1 MRGHIG
7 MTLHDHLVRCLLAG
21 ASQLPSPMHLEPLET
36 GLKRELLEL
45 LASLQTR
52 SLAWEAADG
61 DQTLASPPTKR
72 SRTTSAIDLAYA
84 DKTAITRTLLVN
96 KISLRHMVSNFLDT
110 ERLRIQLLRQPEALG
125 EVTGEHLYDRNTIGR
140 HMLLLDSALDSLA
153 KEKLQA
159 ARDRDPGAFGVA
171 LATDE
176 SPPSQRRFGGYRF
189 QVTMLYIPKWWPMET
204 WETSATPPLDVS
216 STLLD
221 ICHCPGKDGASVM
234 KVVDKQLLR
243 LGLSRFDVVSMVGDG
258 GGENEGIVHGMHAQ
272 LEADVPGYVR
282 RRCLGHLAWRV
293 TDAVIAGIPDYNL
306 VKRLAEYLGTG
317 VTWSRLQALAVTPR
331 AEHGLGLFNEGSRAH
346 ARSLGSAPGAILEG
360 RPESDM
366 HFMRFL
372 SGKEQVLHE
381 TASRDVEDR
390 DLTRATKQA
399 VAILGNHIG
408 RAQRRVCAE
417 VLRRSLFLHHWINSH
432 RHISRMETLA
442 TLAERAKA
450 IIQDVSLDDATM
462 VRLGCDQALLAA
474 RGWTPATWLDIAAT
488 LEYDDQ
494 ELAQA
499 AIADVTKL
507 HLELTTRG
515 TAHLSLV
522 IENIMRTS
530 WLAGAT
536 LQPNPVQAQTAAQEL
551 LRHLDT
557 VAPARRSAFEQHLA
571 DTDELLEALRAFAAR
586 KVAVCLWKGQGEYRV
601 LFQFLAMRFLLAPD
615 QVLDCERSH
624 ARWN

>member
-1 MRGHIG
+1 M
-7 MTLHDHLVRCLLAG
+7 
-21 ASQLPSPMHLEPLET
+21 
-36 GLKRELLEL
+36 
-45 LASLQTR
+45 
-52 SLAWEAADG
+52 
-61 DQTLASPPTKR
+61 
-72 SRTTSAIDLAYA
+72 
-84 DKTAITRTLLVN
+84 
-96 KISLRHMVSNFLDT
+96 
-110 ERLRIQLLRQPEALG
+110 
-125 EVTGEHLYDRNTIGR
+125 
-140 HMLLLDSALDSLA
+140 
-153 KEKLQA
+153 
-159 ARDRDPGAFGVA
+159 
-171 LATDE
+171 
-176 SPPSQRRFGGYRF
+176 
-189 QVTMLYIPKWWPMET
+189 
-204 WETSATPPLDVS
+204 
-216 STLLD
+216 
-221 ICHCPGKDGASVM
+221 
-234 KVVDKQLLR
+234 
-243 LGLSRFDVVSMVGDG
+243 
-258 GGENEGIVHGMHAQ
+258 
-272 LEADVPGYVR
+272 
-282 RRCLGHLAWRV
+282 
-293 TDAVIAGIPDYNL
+293 
-306 VKRLAEYLGTG
+306 
-317 VTWSRLQALAVTPR
+317 
-331 AEHGLGLFNEGSRAH
+331 
-346 ARSLGSAPGAILEG
+346 
-360 RPESDM
+360 
-366 HFMRFL
+366 
-372 SGKEQVLHE
+372 HE

-474 RGWTPATWLDIAAT
+474 RGWTPATWLELAAT

-494 ELAQA
+494 ELAQV

-624 ARWN
+624 ARWNWICLSKRSLRLPAMNAQLRLTAYLEAHHDEFPTHEELRPHLEMEAEAHRQALANANADEQVAPGFRAHLIFLERFNLRAADLDLFADDPGAHGAPVRFRSDFEETASVYLRNTFVPRRFFHAPTLAEDTYVFVLENKVLSGREQRDGSDAQTRPLVVCFFQEAPGVGAPGELVVKRIDTGFPGT